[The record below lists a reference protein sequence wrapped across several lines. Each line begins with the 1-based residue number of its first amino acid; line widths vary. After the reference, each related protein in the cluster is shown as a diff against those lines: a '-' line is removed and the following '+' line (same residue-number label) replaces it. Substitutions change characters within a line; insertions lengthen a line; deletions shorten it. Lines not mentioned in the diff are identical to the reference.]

1 MSHERLPRVV
11 LALALALVLAVLA
24 AHPRVKAY
32 ERRLGVT
39 VLVSAGIPF
48 LVMGALFA
56 RDFIGILTPDI
67 LVDLKPVFEFG
78 LGWVGFVVGLHF
90 DVRRLDRMPASLSP
104 VIAIESI
111 VPMVTTAGL
120 CAMALIGLGVPWT
133 GADFARDALVLAA
146 CAAPSAPI
154 SLEVWGRRSGHLA
167 ARMLDEITNI
177 DEVVGL
183 AVLGAVAILYRP
195 EDPNLRWVLPPSA
208 WLLVTLGLGG
218 VLGILTYVLLRGAR
232 NAGEELAYLLGAVAL
247 SAGVAGYL
255 ALSVPVVCALAGA
268 LLANLPLRDL
278 GGLKRLMLTVERP
291 IYLIFLLVVGAS
303 WRPGEWQGWVL
314 APAFVLARVAGKRL
328 GAIWSKRIGPPELP
342 SARLLALALAPQ
354 SPISIVVIVSAAT
367 LYGGNTPERVRW
379 AINAVIVSGVLTEV
393 VVRILERMRKK
404 SQADLTPLPSP
415 SMVDAL
421 EREAV
426 DASQLAS
433 AAANQAAIATAPAG
447 APVAPSAVEEGSS

>member
-1 MSHERLPRVV
+1 
-11 LALALALVLAVLA
+11 
-24 AHPRVKAY
+24 
-32 ERRLGVT
+32 
-39 VLVSAGIPF
+39 
-48 LVMGALFA
+48 
-56 RDFIGILTPDI
+56 
-67 LVDLKPVFEFG
+67 
-78 LGWVGFVVGLHF
+78 
-90 DVRRLDRMPASLSP
+90 
-104 VIAIESI
+104 
-111 VPMVTTAGL
+111 MV
-120 CAMALIGLGVPWT
+120 LIGLGVPWT

-154 SLEVWGRRSGHLA
+154 SKEVWERRSGRMA
-167 ARMLDEITNI
+167 ARMLDEVTSI
-177 DEVVGL
+177 DEIAGL

-195 EDPNLRWVLPPSA
+195 ADPTMQWVLPPSA

-232 NAGEELAYLLGAVAL
+232 NAGERLAYLLGAVAL

-278 GGLKRLMLTVERP
+278 QGLKKLMIDVERP

-328 GAIWSKRIGPPELP
+328 GAIWAKRVGPPELP

-367 LYGGNTPERVRW
+367 LYQGNAPERVRW
-379 AINAVIVSGVLTEV
+379 AINAVIIGGVLTEV
-393 VVRILERMRKK
+393 VVRILERMRR
-404 SQADLTPLPSP
+404 QNGADMTPLPSP
-415 SMVDAL
+415 SMVDAI

-426 DASQLAS
+426 GTAMLAT
-433 AAANQAAIATAPAG
+433 AAAAVATAPAAVPPASAQP
-447 APVAPSAVEEGSS
+447 APPQLAIEETHR

>member
-1 MSHERLPRVV
+1 MHHERLPRIVV
-11 LALALALVLAVLA
+11 GLALALGLAVLLA
-24 AHPRVKAY
+24 QPRVKAL

-39 VLVSAGIPF
+39 VLVSAGLPF
-48 LVMGALFA
+48 LGMGAFFA
-56 RDFIGILTPDI
+56 LDSVGILTPDI
-67 LVDLKPVFEFG
+67 LLDLKPAFEFG

-90 DVRRLDRMPASLSP
+90 DVRKLDRLPSSIGP
-104 VIAIESI
+104 VIALESV

-154 SLEVWGRRSGHLA
+154 SMEVWERRSGRLA
-167 ARMLDEITNI
+167 ARMLNEITSI
-177 DEVVGL
+177 DEVAGL

-195 EDPNLRWVLPPSA
+195 EVTATRWVLPPSA

-218 VLGILTYVLLRGAR
+218 ILGILTYVLLRGASK
-232 NAGEELAYLLGAVAL
+232 AGEELAFLLGAVAL
-247 SAGVAGYL
+247 SAGVSGYL
-255 ALSVPVVCALAGA
+255 ALSVPVVCAIAGA

-278 GGLKRLMLTVERP
+278 DGLKKLMYDVERP

-328 GAIWSKRIGPPELP
+328 GAIWSKRVGPPELP

-367 LYGGNTPERVRW
+367 LYNGNAPERVRW
-379 AINAVIVSGVLTEV
+379 AINAVIIGGVLTEV
-393 VVRILERMRKK
+393 VVRILERMRQKNA
-404 SQADLTPLPSP
+404 ADMTPLPSP
-415 SMVDAL
+415 SMVDAI
-421 EREAV
+421 ERDAV
-426 DASQLAS
+426 S
-433 AAANQAAIATAPAG
+433 AAALATGPMGPSVMAQPSMQ
-447 APVAPSAVEEGSS
+447 APSSPAVEEGSP